1 MLFRSDITNQNRQL
15 GSEKLDMIKVERM
28 SELYPSVTPLH
39 VKVTPHWVEEFDFS
53 KFDLVIDAIDDMGA
67 KVAIAHKCS
76 KKLISSMGGA
86 KRFDP
91 TKITTCSIW
100 KTKND
105 ALARKFRYELRHSN
119 FKGGFDVVYS
129 NEAPNCTHLGSFVG
143 VTGSFGLHIASLAIK
158 KLLS

>member
-1 MLFRSDITNQNRQL
+1 MLFRSNQL
-15 GSEKLDMIKVERM
+15 FPCVI
-28 SELYPSVTPLH
+28 PLH
-39 VKVTPHWVEEFDFS
+39 VKVTPQWVDDFNFEE
-53 KFDLVIDAIDDMGA
+53 FDLVIDAIDDMNA

-76 KKLISSMGGA
+76 TKLISSMGGA

-91 TKITTCSIW
+91 TKLEITSIW

-119 FKGGFDVVYS
+119 FKGDFDVVYS
-129 NEAPNCTHLGSFVG
+129 NEPPSCTNLGSFVG
-143 VTGSFGLHIASLAIK
+143 VTGSFGLTLASLAIK